1 MPRTGPSQET
11 VPVSPPEL
19 NVPDDGTTD
28 KPGWA
33 TNSTTK
39 PRMID
44 RIKQALEADVTIPDE
59 DLLRELRDQHWGEPS
74 AAGRVD
80 PCSSR

>member
-28 KPGWA
+28 NPGA
-33 TNSTTK
+33 SEIVDVNMQCVCICVGAGDPAAPAGGTSRPPVSSTT
-39 PRMID
+39 
-44 RIKQALEADVTIPDE
+44 AT
-59 DLLRELRDQHWGEPS
+59 
-74 AAGRVD
+74 AAGRL
-80 PCSSR
+80 PPGHFPIPAP